1 MTHTPRPG
9 QRGTDRGVPAQPGT
23 QPFPEPTR
31 TPRLLL
37 RPAGAPTSS
46 VDGAW
51 FPWTQNIT
59 SELHDL
65 VSALAPR
72 LGPVVR
78 IAFEWSAVSSA
89 QRRIDDV
96 DGIEITGPIP
106 GQPSTLM
113 YLFGEHGT
121 RLALTIVA
129 PHTDP
134 DRAYEIMRTVA
145 GVPDEH

>member
-1 MTHTPRPG
+1 MS
-9 QRGTDRGVPAQPGT
+9 RGSSVPERT

-51 FPWTQNIT
+51 FPWTSNIT

-65 VSALAPR
+65 ISALAPR
-72 LGPVVR
+72 LGSVAR
-78 IAFEWSAVSSA
+78 IAFEWNAVSSA

-106 GQPSTLM
+106 GQPSNLM
-113 YLFGEHGT
+113 YLFGEHDA
-121 RLALTIVA
+121 RIALTIVD

-145 GVPDEH
+145 EAPGDH

>member
-1 MTHTPRPG
+1 MTHTPPPHPG
-9 QRGTDRGVPAQPGT
+9 TRRDAPARAGT

-51 FPWTQNIT
+51 FPWTSNIT

-65 VSALAPR
+65 ISALAPR
-72 LGPVVR
+72 LGSVAR
-78 IAFEWSAVSSA
+78 IAFEWNAVSSA

-106 GQPSTLM
+106 GQPANLM
-113 YLFGEHGT
+113 YLFGENDT
-121 RLALTIVA
+121 RIALTLVD

-145 GVPDEH
+145 DAPGDH